1 MTRGHRKKDRK
12 RRFARI
18 HNLTTRQRH
27 DVRFRD
33 EMLELA
39 IQLTHL
45 TQHYRPYI
53 CTISLVKSASPGIWL
68 KARLSTVENRPTH
81 SLKTSLTIS
90 PLKRACRH
98 QARIVGIHKIRIV
111 GFAPESGTRRV
122 KSPVVLIM
130 AGATMSSLGSRQAV
144 APKSIASTL
153 AAASSCMCGRT

>member
-1 MTRGHRKKDRK
+1 MNRGHRKKDRK

-45 TQHYRPYI
+45 TQHYRAYI
-53 CTISLVKSASPGIWL
+53 CTISPVKSASPGIWL

-90 PLKRACRH
+90 PLKRASRH
-98 QARIVGIHKIRIV
+98 QRPNCRQTGSYPERAFRNFWTLQHKE
-111 GFAPESGTRRV
+111 F
-122 KSPVVLIM
+122 KL
-130 AGATMSSLGSRQAV
+130 SLMGLF
-144 APKSIASTL
+144 PHP
-153 AAASSCMCGRT
+153 

>member
-1 MTRGHRKKDRK
+1 MNRGHGKKDRK

-45 TQHYRPYI
+45 TQHYRAYI
-53 CTISLVKSASPGIWL
+53 CTISPVKSASPGIWL

-81 SLKTSLTIS
+81 SLKTSLIIS
-90 PLKRACRH
+90 PLKRACVYEYRVNSGV
-98 QARIVGIHKIRIV
+98 VGNPEIRAL
-111 GFAPESGTRRV
+111 FCYLP
-122 KSPVVLIM
+122 
-130 AGATMSSLGSRQAV
+130 
-144 APKSIASTL
+144 
-153 AAASSCMCGRT
+153 SCP

>member
-1 MTRGHRKKDRK
+1 MNRGHRKKDRK

-45 TQHYRPYI
+45 TQHYRAYI
-53 CTISLVKSASPGIWL
+53 CTISPVKSASPGIWL
-68 KARLSTVENRPTH
+68 KARLSAVENRPTH

-90 PLKRACRH
+90 PVKRAYRH
-98 QARIVGIHKIRIV
+98 QLPNCRLFGSYGLRTGRQGRSPAHPALVSACRAPTLRPECHDSGIAALKIVPV
-111 GFAPESGTRRV
+111 
-122 KSPVVLIM
+122 SP
-130 AGATMSSLGSRQAV
+130 
-144 APKSIASTL
+144 
-153 AAASSCMCGRT
+153 

>member
-45 TQHYRPYI
+45 TQHYRAYI
-53 CTISLVKSASPGIWL
+53 CTISPVKSASPGIWL
-68 KARLSTVENRPTH
+68 KARLSTVENRPMH

-98 QARIVGIHKIRIV
+98 RTITALLIGQKRT
-111 GFAPESGTRRV
+111 SGRC
-122 KSPVVLIM
+122 P
-130 AGATMSSLGSRQAV
+130 MSLSNNW
-144 APKSIASTL
+144 
-153 AAASSCMCGRT
+153 

>member
-1 MTRGHRKKDRK
+1 MNRGHRKKDRK

-90 PLKRACRH
+90 PLKRACGNRP
-98 QARIVGIHKIRIV
+98 IVGEKPTTLKQIENHNEIIC
-111 GFAPESGTRRV
+111 
-122 KSPVVLIM
+122 
-130 AGATMSSLGSRQAV
+130 
-144 APKSIASTL
+144 STL
-153 AAASSCMCGRT
+153 AYAQRSNCESVQ